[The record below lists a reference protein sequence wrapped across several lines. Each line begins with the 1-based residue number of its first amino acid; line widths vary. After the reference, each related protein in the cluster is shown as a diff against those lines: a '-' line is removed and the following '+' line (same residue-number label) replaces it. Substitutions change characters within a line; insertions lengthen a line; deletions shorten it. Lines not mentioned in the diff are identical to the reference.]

1 MQKLNLPQYILNIR
15 STTDGK
21 DEVLDPIRR
30 KWLVLTPEERIRQLF
45 IRHLIEGLGY
55 PAGLIVEE
63 YAFTFVNG
71 KPQRADIVVFN
82 KQGDP
87 FLIVECK
94 APSVK
99 ITEATFRQISRYNA
113 IIKAKYI
120 VITNG
125 LDHYSLSTDDFIN
138 YHHLTEMPLPQ
149 K

>member
-1 MQKLNLPQYILNIR
+1 MQKLNLPLYNLNIR

-30 KWLVLTPEERIRQLF
+30 KWLVLTPEERVRQLF
-45 IRHLIEGLGY
+45 IRHLTEGMGY

-63 YAFTFVNG
+63 YAFTFANG

-82 KQGDP
+82 KQGNP
-87 FLIVECK
+87 YLLVECK
-94 APSVK
+94 APSIK

-113 IIKAKYI
+113 VIKAKHI

-125 LDHYSLSTDDFIN
+125 LDHYSLSTDDFIH
-138 YHHLTEMPLPQ
+138 YTHQTAIPTP
-149 K
+149 

>member
-1 MQKLNLPQYILNIR
+1 MQKLNLPLYNLNIR
-15 STTDGK
+15 STTEGK

-30 KWLVLTPEERIRQLF
+30 KWLVLTPEEQVRQLF
-45 IRHLIEGLGY
+45 IKHLIEGIGY

-63 YAFTFVNG
+63 YAFTFANG

-82 KQGDP
+82 KQGNP
-87 FLIVECK
+87 HLLVECK

-113 IIKAKYI
+113 VIKAKYI

-138 YHHLTEMPLPQ
+138 YTHQTTIPKP
-149 K
+149 

>member
-1 MQKLNLPQYILNIR
+1 MQKLNLPLYNLNIR
-15 STTDGK
+15 STTEGK

-30 KWLVLTPEERIRQLF
+30 KWLVLTPEERVRQLF
-45 IRHLIEGLGY
+45 IKHLIEGMGY

-63 YAFTFVNG
+63 YAFTFANG

-82 KQGDP
+82 KQGNP
-87 FLIVECK
+87 HLLVECK

-113 IIKAKYI
+113 VIKAQNI

-138 YHHLTEMPLPQ
+138 YTHQTTIPKP
-149 K
+149 